1 MQAELNDGVI
11 VNIEL
16 QIRNQNN
23 MEKRSLLYGAKTI
36 SREVQRGTKYDNIKE
51 VIMINILNYEML
63 GFD

>member
-1 MQAELNDGVI
+1 
-11 VNIEL
+11 
-16 QIRNQNN
+16 